1 MEQGD
6 DGVSWGERRGG
17 VLVLV
22 EWLAGCVRVLA
33 MAWTK
38 TSDERGRSCIS
49 QGDWQAGQ
57 GSGGVGWNERRE
69 NAEGS
74 VRMSRAEAGWWWWHG
89 LENEDEAVLEFK
101 KNYIPQVL

>member
-1 MEQGD
+1 M
-6 DGVSWGERRGG
+6 
-17 VLVLV
+17 
-22 EWLAGCVRVLA
+22 LA

-74 VRMSRAEAGWWWWHG
+74 VRMSRAEAGW
-89 LENEDEAVLEFK
+89 
-101 KNYIPQVL
+101 